1 MKTPGLRYLKQ
12 SIVPLNLSPGVYA
25 SQLSVL
31 LSASS
36 YRYLIKS
43 IPTSSDL
50 EEAGSAMIGRESS
63 VYKDVIA
70 GRSSA

>member
-1 MKTPGLRYLKQ
+1 MRRY
-12 SIVPLNLSPGVYA
+12 LSPGVGLYVTVDA
-25 SQLSVL
+25 SGQRSAFP
-31 LSASS
+31 SASS